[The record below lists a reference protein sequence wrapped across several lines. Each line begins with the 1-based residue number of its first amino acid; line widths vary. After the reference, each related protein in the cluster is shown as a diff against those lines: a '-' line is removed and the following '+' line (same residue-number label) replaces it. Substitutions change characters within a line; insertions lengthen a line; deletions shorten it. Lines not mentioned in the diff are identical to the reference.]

1 MADEDQMKHGARSS
15 QSGTIGQEHS
25 PQRSGAQRTAENSK
39 GSRRK
44 HRGQGEQMWEEA
56 RERFRT
62 LKQDTDDYVRN
73 NPAKAVFTA
82 LAIGFVLALMRRR

>member
-1 MADEDQMKHGARSS
+1 MADEDQMKPGVTSS
-15 QSGTIGQEHS
+15 QSGTIGQEHTA
-25 PQRSGAQRTAENSK
+25 QRSGARRTAENLK
-39 GSRRK
+39 GSTRK